1 LPLAAGMK
9 KIGKIFG
16 KERLKQKRTRT
27 LVGGTE
33 KDIDLATAESIT
45 DLQEHT
51 PRLRKEK

>member
-27 LVGGTE
+27 LVGGGTE

-45 DLQEHT
+45 DL
-51 PRLRKEK
+51 

>member
-27 LVGGTE
+27 LVGGGTE
-33 KDIDLATAESIT
+33 IKDIDLATAESIT
-45 DLQEHT
+45 DL
-51 PRLRKEK
+51 